1 MAAAEEQRVADVG
14 AGGTNSGIDH
24 ASGRFR
30 SSLNHCIVRIPDIT
44 MGKHVL
50 IISGGIAELA
60 AGCYARMNGF
70 KETGIGAGNFINPSG
85 HQLIILYLTLR
96 TWEFHQRILKLEK
109 PSLCCWS
116 RKKVEMVAL
125 IHQGL

>member
-1 MAAAEEQRVADVG
+1 MAAAEEQRAADVG

-44 MGKHVL
+44 MEKHML
-50 IISGGIAELA
+50 IIGGGMAGLA

-70 KETGIGAGNFINPSG
+70 KATVVELLFGC
-85 HQLIILYLTLR
+85 LMEILLFNTR
-96 TWEFHQRILKLEK
+96 SIEIC
-109 PSLCCWS
+109 SLCIA
-116 RKKVEMVAL
+116 K
-125 IHQGL
+125 I

>member
-1 MAAAEEQRVADVG
+1 MAAAEEQRAADVG

-44 MGKHVL
+44 MEKHML
-50 IISGGIAELA
+50 IIGGGMAGLA

-70 KETGIGAGNFINPSG
+70 KATV
-85 HQLIILYLTLR
+85 
-96 TWEFHQRILKLEK
+96 
-109 PSLCCWS
+109 
-116 RKKVEMVAL
+116 VE
-125 IHQGL
+125 